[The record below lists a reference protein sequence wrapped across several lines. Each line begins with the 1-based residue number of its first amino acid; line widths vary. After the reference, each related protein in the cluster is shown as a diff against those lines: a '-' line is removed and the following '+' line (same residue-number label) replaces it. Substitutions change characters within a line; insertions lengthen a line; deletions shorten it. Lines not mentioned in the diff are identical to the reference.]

1 VYLPDSPTV
10 VPATLP
16 AEPPPSYR
24 PSADVAGT
32 TLTRGRLAT
41 AGTGLLVGG
50 LLLLVLGIALS
61 LGTVVRVPLVVVGL
75 VLAYL
80 GLARLLWAVRRR
92 RVDLLLWLCAG
103 WLVLLGLAAVFAPVL
118 PLGEKSDVA
127 KSILVTPYLPPFHD
141 SAHLLGT
148 NAYGLDMLARVVY
161 GARASLT
168 ISLLAVCISLVVGG
182 GIGVVAGFYRRGVDS
197 VIGIL
202 TNALLAVPPLILLIV
217 LASMLDPGVRNIA
230 FALSLLTI
238 PTMVRLARANTIA
251 YTQREFVLA
260 ARAIGATKPRIMLRE
275 LVPNVL
281 PPMLSMA
288 VVVISVLIV
297 AEASLSF
304 LGLGLHPPAA
314 TWGNM
319 IAEAQA
325 KDDTM
330 AQHPFILLV
339 PGTALFL
346 TVFAFNLLGERAQA
360 TWDPRGSKL

>member
-1 VYLPDSPTV
+1 MSDARV
-10 VPATLP
+10 V
-16 AEPPPSYR
+16 R
-24 PSADVAGT
+24 GT
-32 TLTRGRLAT
+32 KLRRRRGD
-41 AGTGLLVGG
+41 LLVG
-50 LLLLVLGIALS
+50 
-61 LGTVVRVPLVVVGL
+61 
-75 VLAYL
+75 
-80 GLARLLWAVRRR
+80 
-92 RVDLLLWLCAG
+92 LCAA
-103 WLVLLGLAAVFAPVL
+103 WVIVLGLAALFAPLL
-118 PLGEKSDVA
+118 PLGEHEDVA
-127 KSILVTPYLPPFHD
+127 ATMLDPAYLPPFTYADHP
-141 SAHLLGT
+141 LGT
-148 NAYGLDMLARVVY
+148 NGYGLDMLARVIY

-168 ISLLAVCISLVVGG
+168 ISLLAVTIGLLVGG
-182 GIGVVAGFYRRGVDS
+182 TVGVVAGFYRRRVDT
-197 VIGIL
+197 VIGVF

-217 LASMLDPGVRNIA
+217 LATVLEPKVRNMA

-251 YTQREFVLA
+251 YSQREFVLA
-260 ARAIGATKPRIMLRE
+260 ARAIGATRGRIMLRE

-304 LGLGLHPPAA
+304 LGLGIHPPAA

-325 KDDTM
+325 DNDTM
-330 AQHPFILLV
+330 TQHPFILLV

>member
-1 VYLPDSPTV
+1 MFDRRS
-10 VPATLP
+10 
-16 AEPPPSYR
+16 
-24 PSADVAGT
+24 VAGT
-32 TLTRGRLAT
+32 APTRARRRKRVDVLMWLAM
-41 AGTGLLVGG
+41 AW
-50 LLLLVLGIALS
+50 
-61 LGTVVRVPLVVVGL
+61 LVV
-75 VLAYL
+75 
-80 GLARLLWAVRRR
+80 
-92 RVDLLLWLCAG
+92 
-103 WLVLLGLAAVFAPVL
+103 LGLAAIFAPLL
-118 PLGEKSDVA
+118 PLGEKDDVA
-127 KSILVTPYLPPFHD
+127 KTLVVTPYLPPFHD
-141 SAHLLGT
+141 PAHILGT
-148 NAYGLDMLARVVY
+148 NAYGLDLLARVVY

-168 ISLLAVCISLVVGG
+168 ISLMAVAISLVVGG
-182 GIGVVAGFYRRGVDS
+182 VIGVIAGFYRRGVDS
-197 VIGIL
+197 VVGIL
-202 TNALLAVPPLILLIV
+202 TNAVLAVPPLILLVV

-251 YTQREFVLA
+251 YAQREFVLA
-260 ARAIGATKPRIMLRE
+260 ARAIGATKSRIMLRE
-275 LVPNVL
+275 LVPNVI

-304 LGLGLHPPAA
+304 LGLGIKPPAA

-325 KDDTM
+325 QNDTM

-360 TWDPRGSKL
+360 KWDPRGSKL